1 MFSDKKCGFW
11 RLWISKESFETTFSW
26 DAIESF
32 KDIQSSFSPAIF
44 LY

>member
-26 DAIESF
+26 DAIEYF
-32 KDIQSSFSPAIF
+32 KDI
-44 LY
+44 